1 MSTPAVYELLG
12 DGAAGLDADATA
24 LRWPQQPGA
33 TATVRSDLGWH
44 LQPWSSVPSAAVD
57 LVRVAA
63 GAYLA
68 DRLTPRGAAFT
79 RHLRLTVATSDPAP
93 WHSNVG
99 DEVAGLL
106 HWLTG
111 DLWELNAVEDR
122 APYEA
127 SPSSPSPS
135 PLAPSPPAP
144 DVITDR
150 PTTSL
155 LSGGLD
161 SFLGAIHLLD
171 RHPDVAFIGHRD
183 AANAVRGAQ
192 ARVQHWLAET
202 YTPVPSYARVALRQ
216 AMPIREPSNRSRS
229 LLFTA
234 LGAAAAAT
242 PDTARVLHIPENG
255 YTSINLPLHPNRGGA
270 LSTRSTHPE
279 TFRRVNLI
287 LDQLRLAVQIDNPF
301 QALTKGEA
309 MQRVAAT
316 HPRQGWLEAAA
327 GTVSCSK
334 LDGGR
339 ISGGNPNYNCGL
351 CVPCLVRRAT
361 FLAAGQPDQT
371 PYLATSLT
379 GTSLDE
385 LISRRRSDIEAVR
398 YATAA
403 GVDDDQIDAGT
414 WPPDHDLDA
423 AADLVRRGLNEL
435 ATVDLP

>member
-1 MSTPAVYELLG
+1 MTASAAYELLG
-12 DGAAGLDADATA
+12 DGAAALDADATA

-44 LQPWSSVPSAAVD
+44 LQPWGAVTPAAVD
-57 LVRVAA
+57 LVRIAA

-68 DRLTPRGAAFT
+68 DRLTPRGASFS
-79 RHLRLTVATSDPAP
+79 RHLHLTVATSDPAP
-93 WHSNVG
+93 WHGSVG
-99 DEVAGLL
+99 DELTGLL

-111 DLWELNAVEDR
+111 DWWELNAVDDQTPHEA
-122 APYEA
+122 APQPTA
-127 SPSSPSPS
+127 AAVVPF
-135 PLAPSPPAP
+135 PPGTA
-144 DVITDR
+144 DEE

-161 SFLGAIHLLD
+161 SFLGAIHLL
-171 RHPDVAFIGHRD
+171 HTHHDVAFIGHRD

-192 ARVQHWLAET
+192 DRVQQWLADS
-202 YTPVPSYARVALRQ
+202 YSPVPSYTRVALRQ
-216 AMPIREPSNRSRS
+216 ARQIREPSSRSRS

-234 LGAAAAAT
+234 LGSAAAAT
-242 PDTARVLHIPENG
+242 PDAAQVLHIPENG

-270 LSTRSTHPE
+270 LSTRSTHPD

-287 LDQLRLAVQIDNPF
+287 LDQLGLGVQIDNPF

-309 MQRVAAT
+309 MKLVAAT
-316 HPRQGWLEAAA
+316 QPPPGWVEAAA
-327 GTVSCSK
+327 TTVSCSK

-339 ISGGNPNYNCGL
+339 ITGGNPNYNCGL
-351 CVPCLVRRAT
+351 CVPCLVRRST
-361 FLAAGQPDQT
+361 FIAADQPDHT
-371 PYLATSLT
+371 RYLATLLT

-385 LISRRRSDIEAVR
+385 LVGRRRSDIEAVR
-398 YATAA
+398 YATAV

-423 AADLVRRGLNEL
+423 TADLVRRGLDEL
-435 ATVDLP
+435 AAVALP